1 MSPILHVPLSKL
13 TLSPRNARKTGSR
26 DVSDLAAN
34 IAAVGVLQNLIV
46 APSAAGDGQYEVI
59 AGGRRLTALQ
69 LLEREGRLP
78 DAIATDGVP
87 CRRIDDEA
95 AIIEASTAENTIRT
109 PLHPADQFD
118 AFKAMVDAGK
128 SIGEVAA
135 HFSIGEVVVKQRLKL
150 ANVHPQLVQVYR
162 EEGMTL
168 EQLQALAVTD
178 DHKAQLQVWKQA
190 KDRWDREPSAL
201 RTKLTAREVS
211 STDKR
216 VLFVGL
222 AAYEAAGGPVRRD
235 LFSTR
240 DLAYLADSKLL
251 DRLVAEKAADAVA
264 QLKAEGWS
272 WVEFKQN
279 LDFAAQSEYAQHPTQ
294 PKHQPL
300 SAEHKSRLQV
310 IDVQLKELRTE
321 QDRLGGADSV
331 DYDVLEQCEE
341 RMEALETEAEALR
354 QGTEVWPEAVKQSAG
369 VLLTIDGNGAL
380 LVLRGRLKPGQK
392 VKAGQIEG
400 QGKGQDATAS
410 KKPEVSDALV
420 RRLTAHR
427 TLALQAELAKNPLV
441 ALKSVVHV
449 LIENVE
455 RNLDYSSP
463 SALRI
468 TLRQPELP
476 DAPDLKQAP
485 ARKALQLALKQWRD
499 KGLPTNAAARR
510 AWIFQQPVDVLMGLL
525 ALAAAYSVDAV
536 HGKNGRHPTAD
547 ALAADLGLDM
557 AAWFQATPDTYLT
570 AVPKALAIEAVA
582 EACGKDA
589 AATLQSLKSQP
600 AIAEAAKKLAGTGW
614 LPKVLRGPKYAVG
627 AKSPAAAAA
636 QAAPATKTTPKKATA
651 KPAAKK
657 PAPAK
662 KKSVK
667 TPNPRATKASKKG
680 AKK

>member
-128 SIGEVAA
+128 SIGDVAA

-222 AAYEAAGGPVRRD
+222 AAYEAAGGAVRRD

-251 DRLVAEKAADAVA
+251 DRLVAEKAAAAVA
-264 QLKAEGWS
+264 QLEAEGWS

-279 LDFAAQSEYAQHPTQ
+279 LDYVAQSEYAQHPTQ

-300 SAEHKSRLQV
+300 TAEQRARLQV
-310 IDVQLKELRTE
+310 MAAQKKALQAKYDQLQES
-321 QDRLGGADSV
+321 DSP
-331 DYDVLEQCEE
+331 DAEAMEQCELE
-341 RMEALETEAEALR
+341 MEALDEEADALH
-354 QGTEVWPEAVKQSAG
+354 QGTEVWPETVKQTAG
-369 VLLTIDGNGAL
+369 ALLTIDGTG
-380 LVLRGRLKPGQK
+380 VLIVHRGRLKPGQK
-392 VKAGQIEG
+392 VKAGQVE
-400 QGKGQDATAS
+400 GKGKEAPAT

-427 TLALQAELAKNPLV
+427 TLALQAELANNPLV

-510 AWIFQQPVDVLMGLL
+510 TWIFQQPVDVLMGLL
-525 ALAAAYSVDAV
+525 AMAAAYSVDAV

-589 AATLQSLKSQP
+589 AATLQSLKAQP

-636 QAAPATKTTPKKATA
+636 QAAPATKTTPKKAAA

-657 PAPAK
+657 SAPAK

-667 TPNPRATKASKKG
+667 TPTQRTTKASKKG

>member
-135 HFSIGEVVVKQRLKL
+135 HFCIGEVVVKQRLKL

-222 AAYEAAGGPVRRD
+222 AAYVAAGGPVRRD

-264 QLKAEGWS
+264 QLEAEGWS

-279 LDFAAQSEYAQHPTQ
+279 LDYAAQSEYAQHPTQ

-300 SAEHKSRLQV
+300 TGEQRARRQV
-310 IDVQLKELRTE
+310 IEARMKELHAE
-321 QDRLGGADSV
+321 QDRLEDS
-331 DYDVLEQCEE
+331 DSPNRDALEQCELQID
-341 RMEALETEAEALR
+341 ALEEEAEALR

-369 VLLTIDGNGAL
+369 VVLTIDGNGAL
-380 LVLRGRLKPGQK
+380 VVLRGRLKPGQK
-392 VKAGQIEG
+392 VKAGQVE
-400 QGKGQDATAS
+400 GKGKEAPAA

-427 TLALQAELAKNPLV
+427 TLALQAELANNPLV

-510 AWIFQQPVDVLMGLL
+510 TWIFQQPVDVLMGLL

-536 HGKNGRHPTAD
+536 HGKSGRHPTAD

-614 LPKVLRGPKYAVG
+614 LPKVLRGPNYGTKTQKPTASSDATAARARRSDSGAG
-627 AKSPAAAAA
+627 AKSNAKGSAKKKPA
-636 QAAPATKTTPKKATA
+636 KKAVA
-651 KPAAKK
+651 KKKTPAAKAQRK
-657 PAPAK
+657 
-662 KKSVK
+662 
-667 TPNPRATKASKKG
+667 
-680 AKK
+680 